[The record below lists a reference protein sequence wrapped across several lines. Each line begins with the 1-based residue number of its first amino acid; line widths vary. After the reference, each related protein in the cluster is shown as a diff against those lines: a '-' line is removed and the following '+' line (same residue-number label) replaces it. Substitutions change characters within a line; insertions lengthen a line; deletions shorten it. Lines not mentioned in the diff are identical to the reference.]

1 MRRASM
7 FLPALAGLALLAGC
21 TAGEPP
27 APATPYACE
36 AGVQLQVRFQR
47 REALVTLPDGGV
59 LALAQQ
65 VSGSG
70 FWYGDGRYT
79 LRGKGREAQWTVGA
93 AAPIACLAVGT

>member
-7 FLPALAGLALLAGC
+7 FLSALCSLALLAGC
-21 TAGEPP
+21 PAGEPL
-27 APATPYACE
+27 APVTTYACE

-47 REALVTLPDGGV
+47 NEARVTLPDGAV

-70 FWYGDGRYT
+70 FWYGDGRYA
-79 LRGKGREAQWTVGA
+79 LRGKGRVAQWTVGR
-93 AAPIACLAVGT
+93 AAPMECLAVGN